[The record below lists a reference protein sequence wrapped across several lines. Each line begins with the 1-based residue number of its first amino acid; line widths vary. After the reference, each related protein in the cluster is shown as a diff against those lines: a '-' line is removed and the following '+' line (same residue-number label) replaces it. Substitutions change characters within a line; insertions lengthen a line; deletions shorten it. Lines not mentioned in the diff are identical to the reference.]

1 MRCLS
6 VATMQAAIEGDRMKA
21 TIYHN
26 PMCGTSRKTLEILN
40 KVGADVTVVDY
51 LKAPP
56 SREEL
61 KRLYDRAGISP
72 REGLR
77 AKEEV
82 AGRLGLNRPDV
93 SDEEILDAMM
103 EHPILIQRPLVETEK
118 GVRLCR
124 PQEEVRQIL

>member
-1 MRCLS
+1 MN
-6 VATMQAAIEGDRMKA
+6 V

-26 PMCGTSRKTLEILN
+26 PLCGTSRKTLEILREGG
-40 KVGADVTVVDY
+40 VEPRVIEY

-77 AKEEV
+77 AKEALAQE
-82 AGRLGLNRPDV
+82 LGLNRPDV
-93 SDEEILDAMM
+93 SEDEILDAMM
-103 EHPILIQRPLVETEK
+103 EHPILINRPLVETDK

-124 PQEEVRQIL
+124 PQDVVREIL

>member
-1 MRCLS
+1 
-6 VATMQAAIEGDRMKA
+6 MKA

-26 PMCGTSRKTLEILN
+26 PMCGTSRKTLEILQDE
-40 KVGADVTVVDY
+40 GADLTVIEY
-51 LKAPP
+51 LKTPP

-61 KRLYDRAGISP
+61 QRLYQRAGIGP

-77 AKEEV
+77 AKEPLAEE
-82 AGRLGLNRPDV
+82 LGLTAPGV
-93 SDEEILDAMM
+93 TDERILDAMM

-124 PQEEVRQIL
+124 PQEEVRNLL

>member
-1 MRCLS
+1 
-6 VATMQAAIEGDRMKA
+6 MKA

-40 KVGADVTVVDY
+40 NEGADVTVVEY

-56 SREEL
+56 TRAEL
-61 KRLYDRAGISP
+61 QRLYQRAGITP
-72 REGLR
+72 RQGLR
-77 AKEEV
+77 SKEPLAEE
-82 AGRLGLNRPDV
+82 LGLTDCSV
-93 SDEEILDAMM
+93 SDDSILDAMM

-124 PQEEVRQIL
+124 PQEEVRDLL